1 MIHQNKLSDWVKKEK
16 DKFSTFVASRPFRI
30 FLFRVQHL
38 TLPGFDRIAIYDVL
52 RFFVKGLA
60 KGVLNQRASAISY
73 NFFMALFPFIF
84 FLFTILA
91 YLPYQEFIPMAEAF
105 IHDFLPEQSYDF
117 VMTTLNGILQKN
129 GTLLTTSIVF
139 VLYFSSQGIIS
150 MILAF
155 NTSYHQ
161 METRGFLALR
171 ITAILLMLGIIAI
184 FVGMMFVLVL
194 LGRFMRHLASVG
206 FHALW
211 LLTVTKWI
219 SVFILIFLIISLIY
233 YFAPA
238 SQKGFHFFSQGGLL
252 ATVLITAASW
262 GFNEYITHFSSYNAI
277 FGSIGAIIIL
287 LLFIQFLSIFII
299 LGFELNISIH
309 NARRDGRPLLE
320 TRGNAG

>member
-1 MIHQNKLSDWVKKEK
+1 MLHQEKLSKLIEKGK
-16 DKFSTFVASRPFRI
+16 DKCSTFVASRPFRI
-30 FLFRVQHL
+30 FLFKVKHF
-38 TLPGFDRIAIYDVL
+38 TLPGFDRIALYDVL
-52 RFFVKGLA
+52 RFFFKGLA

-91 YLPYQEFIPMAEAF
+91 YLPYQEFIPMAEGF
-105 IHDFLPEQSYDF
+105 IHDFLPEQSYDY
-117 VMTTLNGILQKN
+117 VMSTLNGILQKN

-171 ITAILLMLGIIAI
+171 ITAILLMLGIIVI
-184 FVGMMFVLVL
+184 FVGMMFGLVI
-194 LGRFMRHLASVG
+194 LGRFMRRLAAIG

-211 LLTVTKWI
+211 LLTVTKWL

-252 ATVLITAASW
+252 ATFLITAASW
-262 GFNEYITHFSSYNAI
+262 GFNEYIAHFSSYNAI

-299 LGFELNISIH
+299 IGFELNISIH
-309 NARRDGRPLLE
+309 NARLEGKPLLE
-320 TRGNAG
+320 AQKDIG